1 MAIRDLIPWKRE
13 TAPAR
18 REAEQDPFVAF
29 RPEALRLAM
38 DRVFDDFWG
47 PRERWLA
54 PWGHAAPWSR
64 EWTAFDPKVDVIETE
79 DEVKVEAELPG
90 LDAEDVHVT
99 VSHNVLSIKGEKKQ
113 EHEEKGENW
122 TRTERSYGAFERA
135 VTLPQGTDTEKVEAE
150 FDKGVL
156 TITFAKT
163 GEARRKIAVKAK

>member
-18 REAEQDPFVAF
+18 REDAEQDPFVAF
-29 RPEALRLAM
+29 RREA
-38 DRVFDDFWG
+38 DRMFDDFWG
-47 PRERWLA
+47 PRSRGVT
-54 PWGHAAPWSR
+54 PWGR
-64 EWTAFDPKVDVIETE
+64 EWTGFDPRVDVIETE

-99 VSHNVLSIKGEKKQ
+99 VSRGVLSIKGEKRQ
-113 EHEEKGENW
+113 EHEESGENW
-122 TRTERSYGAFERA
+122 TRTERSYGSFERA
-135 VTLPQGTDTEKVEAE
+135 IALPRGTDTEQAEAA

-163 GEARRKIAVKAK
+163 DEGKRKIAVKAK

>member
-1 MAIRDLIPWKRE
+1 
-13 TAPAR
+13 
-18 REAEQDPFVAF
+18 
-29 RPEALRLAM
+29 M
-38 DRVFDDFWG
+38 DRMFDDFWG
-47 PRERWLA
+47 GRELA
-54 PWGHAAPWSR
+54 PWGNAAPWSR
-64 EWTAFDPKVDVIETE
+64 EWTGFDPKVDVIETE

-99 VSHNVLSIKGEKKQ
+99 VSHNVLSIKGEKRQ

-135 VTLPQGTDTEKVEAE
+135 VALPQGTDAEQVEAE

-163 GEARRKIAVKAK
+163 GEGKQRIAVKAK

>member
-13 TAPAR
+13 RTPAR
-18 REAEQDPFVAF
+18 RRVGAVDVQQDPFIAF
-29 RPEALRLAM
+29 RNEM
-38 DRVFDDFWG
+38 DRVFEDFMG

-54 PWGHAAPWSR
+54 PWGR
-64 EWTAFDPKVDVIETE
+64 EWGGFDPKVDVIETE

-90 LDAEDVHVT
+90 LEAKDVHVT
-99 VSHNVLSIKGEKKQ
+99 VSHNVLSIKGEKRQ

-122 TRTERSYGAFERA
+122 FRTERSYGSFERA
-135 VTLPQGTDTEKVEAE
+135 ISLPQGTDAEQVEAT

-163 GEARRKIAVKAK
+163 GEAKPARIQVKTK

>member
-18 REAEQDPFVAF
+18 REDVEQEPFVAF
-29 RPEALRLAM
+29 RNEM
-38 DRVFDDFWG
+38 DRMFDEFWG
-47 PRERWLA
+47 RRGWGLA
-54 PWGHAAPWSR
+54 PWRGEWSG
-64 EWTAFDPKVDVIETE
+64 FDPMVDVIETE
-79 DEVKVEAELPG
+79 NEVKVEAELPG

-122 TRTERSYGAFERA
+122 YRTERSYGSFERA
-135 VTLPQGTDTEKVEAE
+135 VTLPQGTDTEQAEAA

-163 GEARRKIAVKAK
+163 GEGRRKIAVKAK